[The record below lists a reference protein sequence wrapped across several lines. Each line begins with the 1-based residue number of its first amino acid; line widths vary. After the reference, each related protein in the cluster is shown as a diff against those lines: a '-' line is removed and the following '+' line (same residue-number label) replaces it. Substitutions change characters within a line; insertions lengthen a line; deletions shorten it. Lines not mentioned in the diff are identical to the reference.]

1 MQNMIQRINV
11 GDSLT
16 RSAALRPARPAVV
29 DGDRRWTYAELNA
42 WVNRLAHGYAR
53 GGAMNPYSLRKT
65 LRALEIA
72 GSTGCRWSTSS
83 VLAGKATAY
92 LSAQYPREQAYAR
105 AERIWEPVYSSEDA
119 QEGPRAFRDGRAPVW
134 KGR

>member
-1 MQNMIQRINV
+1 
-11 GDSLT
+11 
-16 RSAALRPARPAVV
+16 
-29 DGDRRWTYAELNA
+29 
-42 WVNRLAHGYAR
+42 
-53 GGAMNPYSLRKT
+53 
-65 LRALEIA
+65 
-72 GSTGCRWSTSS
+72 